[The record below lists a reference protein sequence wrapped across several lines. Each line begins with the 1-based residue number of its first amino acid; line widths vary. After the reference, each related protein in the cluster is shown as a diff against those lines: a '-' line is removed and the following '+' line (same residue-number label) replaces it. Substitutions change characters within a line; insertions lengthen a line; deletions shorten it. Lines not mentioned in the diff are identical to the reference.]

1 MRDARHL
8 VLTTVLV
15 AMLVGGVVYT
25 YTNFQEATREKHVL
39 YQVST
44 INALSAGLYGGVTT
58 FQELRAHGDTG
69 LGTFEDLDG
78 EMIGIEGEFYQV
90 RFDGSTSV
98 VSDLMKTP
106 FAMVTFFESDRVAFL
121 DKPLDREHLTEY
133 LNVSSPTE
141 NIFYAIKISGTFEYV
156 KTRSVPK
163 QSKPYLPLEVAVKN
177 QSTFEFNN
185 VSGIIIGFWTPNYM
199 NGVNMPGYHFHFI
212 TQEKNAGGH
221 VLEFRTKSVKIE
233 IDYISSFQMTLP
245 SSQEFYH
252 LKSSGE
258 EGKDLEKIEQ
268 QIPDLCVT
276 PR

>member
-8 VLTTVLV
+8 VLATVLV

-25 YTNFQEATREKHVL
+25 YTNFQEATREKDVL

-44 INALSAGLYGGVTT
+44 INALSAGLYGGETT
-58 FQELRAHGDTG
+58 FQELRAHGDMG

-106 FAMVTFFESDRVAFL
+106 FAMVTFFESDRTAFL
-121 DKPLDREHLTEY
+121 DKPLDREHLAEY
-133 LNVSSPTE
+133 LSVLCPTE
-141 NIFYAIKISGTFEYV
+141 NIFHAIKISGTFEYV

-185 VSGIIIGFWTPNYM
+185 VSGIIIGFWTPHYM

-221 VLEFRTKSVKIE
+221 LLEFRTKSVKIE
-233 IDYISSFQMTLP
+233 VDYTSNFQMTLP
-245 SSQEFYH
+245 RNQEFYD

-268 QIPDLCVT
+268 
-276 PR
+276 